1 MSDLFVASA
10 LSNVCLTPMEV
21 VTPDYRPPSLE
32 EVTSVI
38 PSVDNVLGI
47 YANASANSLREGLSW
62 YLDAHNFCKT
72 LDPQNVERAAG
83 IVAALSPMNG
93 WENNKNKAA
102 QLYRQNGDGTGCGLK
117 ANVSKAV
124 RIYNGEDPREVLR
137 GDKVRAFFETIA
149 NPTSQTV
156 PPVIDRHAFDIAVG
170 EKTDDKTRGMLGR
183 KGVYGQFA
191 EVYCEAAKI
200 AGIGS
205 AQMQA
210 VTWVAWREIHGIA

>member
-1 MSDLFVASA
+1 M
-10 LSNVCLTPMEV
+10 
-21 VTPDYRPPSLE
+21 
-32 EVTSVI
+32 I
-38 PSVDNVLGI
+38 PSVENVLGI
-47 YANASANSLREGLSW
+47 YNNASSDNLREGLSW
-62 YLDAHNFCKT
+62 YLDAHRFCKT
-72 LDPQNVERAAG
+72 LDPENVARAAG

-102 QLYRQNGDGTGCGLK
+102 QLYRQNGDGTGVGMK
-117 ANVSKAV
+117 NNVSKAI
-124 RIYNGEDPREVLR
+124 RIYNGEEPLDVLK
-137 GDKVRAFFETIA
+137 GDKVRAFFETILC
-149 NPTSQTV
+149 PTAADST
-156 PPVIDRHAFDIAVG
+156 PVIDRHAFDIAVG

-210 VTWVAWREIHGIA
+210 VTWVAWRQIHGIV